1 MNADVYPVSALSD
14 GSLPPLSDYGRRLL
28 AEGDSW
34 FTLGTLKLAK
44 ASNLLIEQQFGP
56 STAIVSCAY
65 PGDTLQ
71 HVVDGINDVDFDR
84 VLREPNF
91 ARWWEAILVSAGG
104 NDLIDAAGQRA
115 VNADGSPAPLAA
127 RLLLTQAEAATVNAG
142 VSGPLRYIS
151 EAGWTE
157 LANYLRLNFGQL
169 VERRDQGPSAGRPI
183 VVHTYSVPV
192 VRPSGTV
199 GASEGWLFPA
209 FRDYGIPAAD
219 SQAVAEELFERLR
232 LLLLGLDSA
241 SGQIHALPHF
251 HTFDSARLVNLTPAS
266 PQSTG
271 NSGDWINEIHPSRNG
286 YRKIGKVMGAWID
299 TLLTTYP

>member
-1 MNADVYPVSALSD
+1 MNADVYPVRALFD
-14 GSLPPLSDYGRRLL
+14 GTLPPLSDYGRRLL

-44 ASNLLIEQQFGP
+44 ASNLLIEQQFSS
-56 STAIVSCAY
+56 STAIVTCAY
-65 PGDTLQ
+65 PGDTLK
-71 HVVDGINDVDFDR
+71 HVVDGINDADFDL

-115 VNADGSPAPLAA
+115 LNADGSPAALEA
-127 RLLLTQAEAATVNAG
+127 RLLLTPAEAAALNPG
-142 VSGPLRYIS
+142 VAAPQRYIS
-151 EAGWTE
+151 EAGWNQ
-157 LANYLRLNFGQL
+157 LAGYLRQNFGEL
-169 VERRDQGPSAGRPI
+169 VQRREQGPSAGRPI

-199 GASEGWLFPA
+199 GAPEGWLYPA
-209 FRDYGIPAAD
+209 FRDYGIPEAER
-219 SQAVAEELFERLR
+219 QAVATELFERLR
-232 LLLLGLDSA
+232 QLLLGLDSA
-241 SGQIHALPHF
+241 SGQPHALAQF
-251 HTFDSARLVNLTPAS
+251 HTFDSARLVALNPS
-266 PQSTG
+266 DPHSTG